1 MKINIDGT
9 FEIEKGEVIPFVC
22 PKCKFPTEFSAEL
35 LMVKC
40 NQCGYMGDK
49 DEFSS
54 ELLLN
59 ENT

>member
-1 MKINIDGT
+1 MKINLDGT

-22 PKCKFPTEFSAEL
+22 PKCNFPVAYDEKL

-40 NQCGYMGDK
+40 HQCQYLGNK

-54 ELLLN
+54 EISLLD
-59 ENT
+59 